1 MIIYSQRETTI
12 FFSAR
17 HLPKPHS
24 FCAMFWMKVGSD
36 AFTKSFDRLKECFD
50 DKSWRLFFRR
60 I

>member
-12 FFSAR
+12 FFFAR

-36 AFTKSFDRLKECFD
+36 AFTKSFARLKECFD
-50 DKSWRLFFRR
+50 GKSLETFF
-60 I
+60 

>member
-17 HLPKPHS
+17 HLTKPHS

-36 AFTKSFDRLKECFD
+36 AFTKSFARLKECFD
-50 DKSWRLFFRR
+50 GKSLETFF
-60 I
+60 